1 MDLSEINKALPK
13 KAVTILATKLG
24 VSHTLVSLVLSG
36 KRQNDLVI
44 DAALDLI
51 EECKKKHDQ
60 RIARLQNLTS

>member
-1 MDLSEINKALPK
+1 MDLTEINKALPK

-51 EECKKKHDQ
+51 EECKKKNEQ

>member
-1 MDLSEINKALPK
+1 MDLTEINKALPK
-13 KAVTILATKLG
+13 KAVTILATRLG

-51 EECKKKHDQ
+51 EECKKKYEQ